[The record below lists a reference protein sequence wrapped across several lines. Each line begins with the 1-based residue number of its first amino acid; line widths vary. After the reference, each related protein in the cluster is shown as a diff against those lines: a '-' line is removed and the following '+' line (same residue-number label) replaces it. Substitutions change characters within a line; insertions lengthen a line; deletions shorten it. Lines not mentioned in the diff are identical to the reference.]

1 MKRIVLLALAA
12 AALGAC
18 NNGGGIPGIGGGV
31 SPPTRK
37 PGLWQQTIDNG
48 RGGPP
53 RVTSLCVD
61 ASTDQHAP
69 VLGRQFRRGT
79 CAKYSITRGA
89 DGSYVSDSECQ
100 TDDGGVTVTNHTVA
114 TGDFQANYT
123 VVSDITR
130 EGCVDPSRDGEYKTT
145 ITAVYKGA
153 CPASMQPGQIMLA
166 DGRIMDFGQRRGGG
180 QGRGGGGGGRFGGG
194 GCFGPGDVPGGN
206 SAAPGGN
213 SATPAGNAAAS
224 NAAG

>member
-1 MKRIVLLALAA
+1 MKRIVLLAVAA
-12 AALGAC
+12 VTLSAC
-18 NNGGGIPGIGGGV
+18 NNGGGIPGLGGGV

-37 PGLWQQTIDNG
+37 PGLWQQTINNG
-48 RGGPP
+48 SGPP

-61 ASTDQHAP
+61 ASTDQRAP

-79 CAKYSITRGA
+79 CSKYSITRGA

-114 TGDFQANYT
+114 TGDFQANYS
-123 VVSDITR
+123 VVSDVTR

-145 ITAVYKGA
+145 ITAVYKGD
-153 CPASMQPGQIMLA
+153 CPANMKPGQIMLA

-180 QGRGGGGGGRFGGG
+180 QGRGGGGRFGGG
-194 GCFGPGDVPGGN
+194 GCFGPGDAPGGN

-213 SATPAGNAAAS
+213 SAAPGGNAAPAS